1 MSTESTS
8 FSVGSINIHFD
19 TYESVKSISD
29 EIKKLSKVT
38 SIDLSGNTYGIEASK
53 AISEILVLDN
63 VKDSLNSINFADIF
77 TGRLKEEIPESLT
90 YLLPALLKCPK
101 LNTIDLSDNA
111 FGLVTVG
118 PLEDFLSKHVPLK
131 NLILENNGLGPNAG
145 SRIGKALTKL
155 ANAKKES
162 KSDIKL
168 EKIVCGRN
176 RLENGSME
184 AWSEA
189 LSTHKYIKELRLKQN
204 GIRQEGIELL
214 MEKGLSYC
222 PDIERLDLQD
232 NTFTVKG
239 SRALVKELP
248 KWTKL
253 VELAIS
259 DCLLSSKGGRLLGQA
274 LIDVPVPTLEIL
286 RLQFNEIDSKGVKL
300 IFNAIKENLSKL
312 QTLEL
317 NGNYFSEDDSTVEEI
332 TNLFEERGF
341 GELDELEDME
351 EPSDEEDEEDEE
363 VTVLAEKVDE
373 THI

>member
-317 NGNYFSEDDSTVEEI
+317 NGNYFSEDDFTVEEI